1 MKRSLT
7 GRCGAACLGLLLL
20 VAPGLP
26 ALAHHSFALFDL
38 GKEVTVSGTV
48 KELQWTNPHCWIQ
61 LLVPNN
67 DSTVEW
73 SIEMGSPLEML
84 RGGWR
89 PTTIKPGDKIEVTLH
104 PLRDG
109 KSGGSFVTAKFADG
123 RAITTQ
129 TK

>member
-1 MKRSLT
+1 
-7 GRCGAACLGLLLL
+7 
-20 VAPGLP
+20 
-26 ALAHHSFALFDL
+26 L
-38 GKEVTVSGTV
+38 GKEITISGTV

-73 SIEMGSPLEML
+73 GIEMSSPLEML

-89 PTTIKPGDKIEVTLH
+89 PAIIKPGDKIEVTLH

-109 KSGGSFVTAKFADG
+109 KPGGSFVTAKFADG
-123 RAITTQ
+123 RAIATQ

>member
-123 RAITTQ
+123 RAISTQ